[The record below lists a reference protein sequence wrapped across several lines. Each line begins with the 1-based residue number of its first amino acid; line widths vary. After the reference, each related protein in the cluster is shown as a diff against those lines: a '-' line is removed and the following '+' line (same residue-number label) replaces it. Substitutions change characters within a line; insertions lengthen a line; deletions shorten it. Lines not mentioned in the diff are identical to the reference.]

1 MFPPDQFDLGMRLVT
16 LGLAICAAVFA
27 IRIFK
32 MVYHA
37 VIGG

>member
-1 MFPPDQFDLGMRLVT
+1 MFPPDQFDFGMRLVT
-16 LGLAICAAVFA
+16 LGLAICAAVFS